1 VPVDDGAKCTIKEA
15 STMDNNRNDSDETGQ
30 MRRDQIERLSR
41 LEAENARLKDELAVL
56 TLDNLILGEVVEESG
71 SGGVRK

>member
-1 VPVDDGAKCTIKEA
+1 MMAKCTIKEA

>member
-1 VPVDDGAKCTIKEA
+1 
-15 STMDNNRNDSDETGQ
+15 

-41 LEAENARLKDELAVL
+41 LEAEHARLKDELAVL